1 MGRRA
6 RVVLPGCAHH
16 VTQRG
21 NHQQDVF
28 FCDTDRRMYI
38 ALLRDHARKAGLRVL
53 AYCLMMNH
61 VHIVAV
67 PEHLG
72 SLARG
77 LGRVHNDYSRWLQI
91 RQRRTG
97 HLWQN
102 RFFSC
107 ALDEPHLAQ
116 TLRYVEL
123 NPVRAKLVSDPYDW
137 EWSSARARIDGT
149 DAKQVIAAADLGP
162 YVGADGRR
170 VLEQGWK
177 STEFE
182 LRLREATRV
191 GRPVGDE
198 AFLCGAEQ
206 QMGHSLRP
214 LKRGRKP
221 RVCPTAD
228 RELVFA

>member
-1 MGRRA
+1 
-6 RVVLPGCAHH
+6 

-28 FCDTDRRMYI
+28 FCDTDRMMYM
-38 ALLRDHARKAGLRVL
+38 ALLRDHAHKAGLRVL

-67 PEHLG
+67 PEHPD

-107 ALDEPHLAQ
+107 ALDEAHLAQ

-123 NPVRAKLVSDPYDW
+123 NPVRAKLVPDACDW
-137 EWSSARARIDGT
+137 EWSSARARIGGA
-149 DAKQVIAAADLGP
+149 DAKRVIADADLGP
-162 YVGADGRR
+162 HVGADWKR

-182 LRLREATRV
+182 LRLREATRA
-191 GRPVGDE
+191 GRPIGDE
-198 AFLCGAEQ
+198 TFLCGAEQ
-206 QMGHSLRP
+206 QVGHSLRP

-221 RVCPTAD
+221 RLCPTANG
-228 RELVFA
+228 EFAFA